1 MLPWPF
7 FGHVAEADLI
17 AFDIFIELLV
27 CLYAHGT
34 AKGEI
39 VYCSIRHNVRYLYKR
54 ERKKKKP
61 SPSRRTLPRKSRL
74 LLEIVGHNI
83 LHTAHIVPGLSDRRL
98 ANSP

>member
-54 ERKKKKP
+54 ERKKKKK
-61 SPSRRTLPRKSRL
+61 RRN
-74 LLEIVGHNI
+74 H
-83 LHTAHIVPGLSDRRL
+83 HRL
-98 ANSP
+98 AARCPVRADFFLR